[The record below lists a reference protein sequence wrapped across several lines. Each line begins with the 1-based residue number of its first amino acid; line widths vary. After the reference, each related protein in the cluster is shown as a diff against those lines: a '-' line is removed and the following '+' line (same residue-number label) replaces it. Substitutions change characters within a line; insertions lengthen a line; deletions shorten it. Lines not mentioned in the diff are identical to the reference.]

1 MAAERTAPEET
12 PDAVSAEAVEQT
24 PAEASGAGWRR
35 VSPVAVIDIIFNMV
49 RQGALQALPGL
60 VVLFAGAA
68 SSDRVELTWAL
79 QGAVALLLFGV
90 FWSVLSYLRFG
101 YRIQGERIDV
111 RKGVLHRETLNVDF
125 DRIQNVSVL
134 EPFYLRP
141 FSKAVVGIDTAGS
154 SGKEIRLPGLALE
167 EAQAVRRQLV
177 ASQAPV
183 LAAAGEADVPLDA
196 PESAGRVLVQLSR
209 KDVLIAGLT
218 ANFMLWAAVAIGTV
232 FGAGETAERVIDWL
246 VNNLQ
251 LREAADA
258 VRAEGGGLLLGA
270 VTAGFVL
277 FALAMLPLISMV
289 GALFRY
295 DGYTLTRD
303 GDRFRRTSGML
314 SKHDD
319 SVRQHKIQ
327 AVSWRQNFMAKLFG
341 RINLQL
347 RQASAGVSADQQAGL
362 GARSAFDVPSLRP
375 AEASR
380 LTAEFLPGSRAQDG
394 VFTGVDRARYLL
406 VVSILPLL
414 ILIAP
419 SLSLSLALSGWF
431 ALIWPVGAGITLW
444 VVDRCWRMTGWALD
458 RDTVMFRKGFIGS
471 RTTLFP
477 LFKVQRVDLVQTPA
491 QRRRGLA
498 HLTLHLASHSVTM
511 PWMNV
516 EDAQTLRD
524 LALYRA
530 ESATEA
536 WF

>member
-1 MAAERTAPEET
+1 L
-12 PDAVSAEAVEQT
+12 EAVKEA
-24 PAEASGAGWRR
+24 PADEAGAAWRR
-35 VSPVAVIDIIFNMV
+35 VSPVAVVDMLFNMV
-49 RQGALQALPGL
+49 RQGVLQALPAL
-60 VVLFAGAA
+60 VVVFASAA
-68 SSDRVELTWAL
+68 SSDRVELSWAL
-79 QGAVALLLFGV
+79 RGAMFLVLFGI

-101 YRIQGERIDV
+101 YRIHGERIDV
-111 RKGVLHRETLNVDF
+111 RKGVLHRETLNVEF

-141 FSKAVVGIDTAGS
+141 FRKAVVGIDTAGS

-167 EAQAVRRQLV
+167 EAQAVRQQLV
-177 ASQAPV
+177 ANRTRP
-183 LAAAGEADVPLDA
+183 AAEPSEVADTLLDA
-196 PESAGRVLVQLSR
+196 PDNTGRVLIRLTR
-209 KDVLIAGLT
+209 RDVVIAGLT

-232 FGAGETAERVIDWL
+232 FGAGETAERFIDWL

-270 VTAGFVL
+270 LTAGFVL
-277 FALAMLPLISMV
+277 FALAMLPVISMI

-341 RINLQL
+341 RINLQV
-347 RQASAGVSADQQAGL
+347 RQASAGVSAEQQAGL
-362 GARSAFDVPSLRP
+362 GASAAFDVPSLRP
-375 AEASR
+375 ADAAR
-380 LTAEFLPGSRAQDG
+380 VTAEFLPGSRAEDG
-394 VFTGVDRARYLL
+394 VFTGVDRGRYLL
-406 VVSILPLL
+406 VVSITPLL

-431 ALIWPVGAGITLW
+431 ALIWPVGALITLW
-444 VVDRCWRMTGWALD
+444 IVDRCWRMTGWALD

-477 LFKVQRVDLVQTPA
+477 LFKVQRVDLVQTPS

-530 ESATEA
+530 ESAAEA

>member
-1 MAAERTAPEET
+1 VSTEPDRTAHGVTAPA
-12 PDAVSAEAVEQT
+12 DASDPYGE
-24 PAEASGAGWRR
+24 WRR
-35 VSPVAVIDIIFNMV
+35 VSPAAVIDIVFHMV
-49 RQGALQALPGL
+49 RQGALQALPAL
-60 VVLFAGAA
+60 AVLFASAA
-68 SSDRVELTWAL
+68 SSDRIELTWAFR
-79 QGAVALLLFGV
+79 GAILLLLVGIA
-90 FWSVLSYLRFG
+90 WSVLSYLRFG
-101 YRIQGERIDV
+101 YRIRGARIDV

-141 FSKAVVGIDTAGS
+141 FGIAVVGIDTAGS
-154 SGKEIRLPGLALE
+154 SGKEIRLPGLTLE
-167 EAQAVRRQLV
+167 DARAVRERLV
-177 ASQAPV
+177 AHQES
-183 LAAAGEADVPLDA
+183 AAAADTGASERLTTNP
-196 PESAGRVLVQLSR
+196 AGTGRILVQLTR
-209 KDVLIAGLT
+209 KDVIIAGLT
-218 ANFMLWAAVAIGTV
+218 ANFMLWAFIAIGTV
-232 FGAGETAERVIDWL
+232 FGAGETSERLVDWL
-246 VNNLQ
+246 VNTAN

-270 VTAGFVL
+270 VTAGFAML
-277 FALAMLPLISMV
+277 ALALLPLASVV

-327 AVSWRQNFMAKLFG
+327 GVTWRQNLMARLFG

-347 RQASAGVSADQQAGL
+347 RQASAGVSAEQQAGMS
-362 GARSAFDVPSLRP
+362 GRPAFDVPSLRP
-375 AEASR
+375 AEAER
-380 LTAEFLPGSRAQDG
+380 LTSEFLPGSQPGDARI
-394 VFTGVDRARYLL
+394 TGVDRGRYLL
-406 VVSILPLL
+406 VMSAWPLL
-414 ILIAP
+414 ILVGP
-419 SLSLSLALSGWF
+419 TLSLSIALSPWF
-431 ALIWPVGAGITLW
+431 GLVWPLGAGITLW
-444 VVDRCWRMTGWALD
+444 VVDRCWRQTGWAVD
-458 RDTVMFRKGFIGS
+458 RDTVLFRKGFIGS

-511 PWMNV
+511 PWMNH
-516 EDAQTLRD
+516 EDAVRLRD

-530 ESATEA
+530 ESTTEA